1 MRVTN
6 SKLFLSIAA
15 AAGLS
20 LAGVAPVLA
29 QPEAPTP
36 PEPQQERPQPQQ
48 QQQQQQQPQMPQQQ
62 QQADIDVSDEEV
74 QKFADVYNQTAEVR
88 QKYTEQ
94 LQNAEGQEEAQE
106 IQREANEEIKGVIED
121 SPLTVERY
129 QEIARATAQDTELRQ
144 RILEATEQ

>member
-1 MRVTN
+1 MRTTH

-20 LAGVAPVLA
+20 VAAAMPALA

-36 PEPQQERPQPQQ
+36 PEPQQERPQPQ
-48 QQQQQQQPQMPQQQ
+48 MPQQQ
-62 QQADIDVSDEEV
+62 QADVDVSDEEV
-74 QKFADVYNQTAEVR
+74 QKFADVYNKTAEVR
-88 QKYTEQ
+88 QEYTQQ
-94 LQNAEGQEEAQE
+94 LQNAEDQQEAQS
-106 IQREANEEIKGVIED
+106 IQREANEEIKSVIEE

>member
-48 QQQQQQQPQMPQQQ
+48 QQPQMPQQQ
-62 QQADIDVSDEEV
+62 QANVDVSDEEV

-88 QKYTEQ
+88 QEYTQQ
-94 LQNAEGQEEAQE
+94 LQNAEGQEEAQK

>member
-1 MRVTN
+1 MQITN

-20 LAGVAPVLA
+20 VAAVTPVLA

-36 PEPQQERPQPQQ
+36 PQPQQERPQPQ
-48 QQQQQQQPQMPQQQ
+48 MPQQQ
-62 QQADIDVSDEEV
+62 QANVDVSDAEV
-74 QKFADVYNQTAEVR
+74 QKFADVYNETAEVR
-88 QKYTEQ
+88 QEYTQ
-94 LQNAEGQEEAQE
+94 KLQNAEDQQEAQQ
-106 IQREANEEIKGVIED
+106 IQREANEEIKAVIED

>member
-1 MRVTN
+1 MRIAN

-20 LAGVAPVLA
+20 VAAVMPAVA

-36 PEPQQERPQPQQ
+36 PEPKQERPQPQMQ
-48 QQQQQQQPQMPQQQ
+48 QQQQV
-62 QQADIDVSDEEV
+62 DIDVSDAEV
-74 QKFADVYNQTAEVR
+74 DKFANVYNQTAEVR
-88 QKYTEQ
+88 QEYTQ
-94 LQNAEGQEEAQE
+94 KLQNAEDQEQAQE
-106 IQREANEEIKGVIED
+106 IQREANEEIKAVIEE

-144 RILEATEQ
+144 RILEATQQ

>member
-1 MRVTN
+1 MRTTH

-20 LAGVAPVLA
+20 VAAAMPALA

-36 PEPQQERPQPQQ
+36 PEPKQERP
-48 QQQQQQQPQMPQQQ
+48 QPQMPQQQ
-62 QQADIDVSDEEV
+62 QQADIDVSDKEV
-74 QKFADVYNQTAEVR
+74 QKFADVYNETAEVR
-88 QKYTEQ
+88 QKYTQQ
-94 LQNAEGQEEAQE
+94 LQNAEDQQEAQN
-106 IQREANEEIKGVIED
+106 IQREANEEIKSVIEE
-121 SPLTVERY
+121 SPLTVDRY